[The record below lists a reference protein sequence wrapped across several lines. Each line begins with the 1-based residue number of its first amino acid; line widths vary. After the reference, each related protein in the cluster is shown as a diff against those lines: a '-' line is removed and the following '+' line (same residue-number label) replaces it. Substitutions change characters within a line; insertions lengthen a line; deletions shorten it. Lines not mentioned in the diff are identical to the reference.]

1 VEKYGNMLYGGHKVA
16 EMLPP
21 GLGMLGAS
29 GAACPAT
36 TLVRLVSFGG
46 ISSGIMLVL
55 TAV

>member
-1 VEKYGNMLYGGHKVA
+1 
-16 EMLPP
+16 MLPP